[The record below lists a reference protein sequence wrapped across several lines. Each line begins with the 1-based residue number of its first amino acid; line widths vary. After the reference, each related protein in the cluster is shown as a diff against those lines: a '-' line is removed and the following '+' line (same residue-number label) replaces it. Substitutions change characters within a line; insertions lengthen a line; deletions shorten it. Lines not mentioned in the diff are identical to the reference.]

1 VARRTALIVLSLAVH
16 AAFAV
21 GIGQIHVKQVH
32 ASTAIAYAETKKKKP
47 PEPAKI
53 DPTPLPP
60 KRERAAVSHRAAAP
74 EPAEAPPPS
83 KQPASA
89 ALDSAPDFGLSL
101 SGTGD
106 GTGIAL
112 PGAGRSALSGEAP
125 RAVHKLV
132 PIAAAA
138 AALDD
143 CGEPATKPRPRG
155 AIQQPAFTQEALAA
169 GIVGKVRVQL
179 TVDETGRVIDVKLI
193 QGLGYGLD
201 EAAIA
206 AARQASFEP
215 AMHCGKAERATVK
228 MAFSFLPS

>member
-1 VARRTALIVLSLAVH
+1 VARRSALIFGSLAVH

-21 GIGQIHVKQVH
+21 GIGQIDVKKVH
-32 ASTAIAYAETKKKKP
+32 AATAIQYAETQKKKP

-53 DPTPLPP
+53 DPTPPP
-60 KRERAAVSHRAAAP
+60 PAKPERAALAHRAAAP

-83 KQPASA
+83 KAPPST

-112 PGAGRSALSGEAP
+112 PVAGRAP
-125 RAVHKLV
+125 AGDSTPHAVRKLV
-132 PIAAAA
+132 PVAIPN

-143 CGEPATKPRPRG
+143 CLDPPTKPRPRG
-155 AIQQPAFTQEALAA
+155 AIQQPAFTSEALAA
-169 GIVGKVRVQL
+169 GIVGKVRVQIS
-179 TVDETGRVIDVKLI
+179 VDETGRVIDVKLI

-201 EAAIA
+201 EAALA
-206 AARQASFEP
+206 AARKASFEP
-215 AMHCGKAERATVK
+215 ALHCGKPERATVK
-228 MAFSFLPS
+228 LAFSFTL